1 MRTCIRH
8 ALVLTTVAL
17 AAALGCGGE
26 DDDESPASAAP
37 AERSERSEGSEA
49 SVPAPP
55 PDAGTRTGHAG
66 DRPGRVE
73 VPESDESPPEA
84 TVLLRSAGGRTLARV
99 AGRGEGQESAV
110 TLSAPELR
118 GTTVG
123 TDGDGGV
130 ARVRVS
136 IREEL
141 RCGSRIR
148 LRTRYF
154 PPPQVERIRS
164 TPGALLPTRKT
175 RSVPI
180 ELSLTRCGETPE
192 QIRGELWGEA
202 INGSGLEAVTSHIPF
217 TWSP

>member
-1 MRTCIRH
+1 MRTRLRH
-8 ALVLTTVAL
+8 ALILTTVAL
-17 AAALGCGGE
+17 AAAAGCGGE

-37 AERSERSEGSEA
+37 ADRPESTEGST
-49 SVPAPP
+49 PAPP

-73 VPESDESPPEA
+73 VPESDESPPDA
-84 TVLLRSAGGRTLARV
+84 TILLRSAGGRTLARI
-99 AGRGEGQESAV
+99 AGRGEGEEDAV
-110 TLSAPELR
+110 TVSSPKLR

-123 TDGDGGV
+123 TDDDGGV

-141 RCGSRIR
+141 RCGSGIR

-180 ELSLTRCGETPE
+180 ELSVTRCGETPK

>member
-1 MRTCIRH
+1 MRTLLRH
-8 ALVLTTVAL
+8 TLVLITLAL
-17 AAALGCGGE
+17 AAAAGCGGE
-26 DDDESPASAAP
+26 DEDESPASAAP
-37 AERSERSEGSEA
+37 AARSESSEGGT
-49 SVPAPP
+49 PAPP
-55 PDAGTRTGHAG
+55 PDAGTQTGHAG
-66 DRPGRVE
+66 DRPERVE

-84 TVLLRSAGGRTLARV
+84 TVLLRSAGGRTLARI
-99 AGRGEGQESAV
+99 AGRGEGEEGAV

-123 TDGDGGV
+123 TDHDGGV

-136 IREEL
+136 IREEI
-141 RCGSRIR
+141 RCGSGIR

-180 ELSLTRCGETPE
+180 ELSLARCRETPE